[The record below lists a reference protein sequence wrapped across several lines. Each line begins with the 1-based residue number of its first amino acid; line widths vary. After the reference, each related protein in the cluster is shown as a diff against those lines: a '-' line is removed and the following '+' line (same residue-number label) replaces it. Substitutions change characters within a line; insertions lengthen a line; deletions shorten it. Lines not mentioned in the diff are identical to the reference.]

1 LNPPISRFEHLL
13 KMLYSLAAALLLLL
27 GVEAFEEQ
35 VPGNSTGCPN
45 RAFIGCILQVNNSFK
60 LIKFL
65 SS

>member
-1 LNPPISRFEHLL
+1 
-13 KMLYSLAAALLLLL
+13 MLYSLAAALLLLL